1 MEDVVIYARAYLS
14 IGSTDYRKVWYN
26 LFICPNSSEWPN
38 VLRLCQL
45 TFSLPFSNAR
55 VEQIFSSL
63 KHLKNVKRNALNIST
78 LDDLIEIY
86 VEGPS
91 LENFCADH
99 AIDWWLEDCP
109 TSRRPHQDARKPYRV
124 REKKD
129 GPSSS
134 KDVSGD
140 QDEEDNDSDDDEPK
154 FTLDKW
160 DQWFLS
166 SEDSDISDSD
176 F

>member
-1 MEDVVIYARAYLS
+1 M
-14 IGSTDYRKVWYN
+14 
-26 LFICPNSSEWPN
+26 
-38 VLRLCQL
+38 
-45 TFSLPFSNAR
+45 
-55 VEQIFSSL
+55 
-63 KHLKNVKRNALNIST
+63 
-78 LDDLIEIY
+78 DDLIY

-99 AIDWWLEDCP
+99 AIHLWLEDCP
-109 TSRRPHQDARKPYRV
+109 TSRRPHQGARKPYRV

-166 SEDSDISDSD
+166 SEDSDVSDSD